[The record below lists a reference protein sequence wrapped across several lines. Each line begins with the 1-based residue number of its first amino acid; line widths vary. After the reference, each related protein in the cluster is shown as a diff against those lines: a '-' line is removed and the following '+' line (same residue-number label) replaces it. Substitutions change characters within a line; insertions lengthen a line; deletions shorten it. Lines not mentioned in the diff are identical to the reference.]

1 MNLALINPKLWL
13 EIAVVAA
20 LGFAG
25 WYGYNWV
32 FERGEDSV
40 QRKWDSVEKERAEA
54 VAKATT
60 DALNATK
67 DLQANAEKE
76 RGVKDAQIAALNR
89 TNASL
94 LVELSK
100 RPSRP
105 SGSGLS
111 GDASNGAASK
121 GCTGAGLYKEDGEV
135 LARLARD
142 ADQLRISLKAC
153 YANYEAARA
162 AINGTK

>member
-1 MNLALINPKLWL
+1 MPLALINPKVWL
-13 EIAVVAA
+13 ELAVVAA

-32 FERGEDSV
+32 FDRGADSI

-89 TNASL
+89 NNAAL

-100 RPSRP
+100 RPSRD
-105 SGSGLS
+105 GSGNLPR
-111 GDASNGAASK
+111 DPVTGAA
-121 GCTGAGLYKEDGEV
+121 TGATGANLYRQDGEF
-135 LARLARD
+135 LAREASR
-142 ADQLRISLKAC
+142 ADKLRIDLIECQRRYNA
-153 YANYEAARA
+153 AEAAL
-162 AINGTK
+162 K